1 MKKFLILLLMS
12 LFSFSAFAVE
22 TNKDYNEYEKITEA
36 IKNNPNQAIK
46 QLKKMID
53 TNDSAAIEYLIL
65 QSIYHPI

>member
-1 MKKFLILLLMS
+1 M
-12 LFSFSAFAVE
+12 